1 MIVPGVALLKK
12 GNENPT
18 CAESVPVVRNS
29 QPANAN
35 TMRRTQ
41 RFMRNNWISIIKDV
55 MKLPPG
61 GGTGNVLQRRIKK
74 DNTHFS
80 KSGPKKE

>member
-41 RFMRNNWISIIKDV
+41 RFMRNNWISIIRCHEIT
-55 MKLPPG
+55 PW
-61 GGTGNVLQRRIKK
+61 RRNGKRFATQ
-74 DNTHFS
+74 D
-80 KSGPKKE
+80 